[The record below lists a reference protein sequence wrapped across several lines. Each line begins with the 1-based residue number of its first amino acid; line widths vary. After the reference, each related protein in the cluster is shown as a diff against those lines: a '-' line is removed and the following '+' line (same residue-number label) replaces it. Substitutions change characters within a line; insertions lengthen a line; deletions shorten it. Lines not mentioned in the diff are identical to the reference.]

1 MIGRYPAISAS
12 ADRETAL
19 EFMLEWGRGA
29 GKAIQIGAPT
39 LGKALDAY
47 LARPK
52 LRSEVHKNLMRQQFG
67 LHLKD
72 WLKLP
77 LTEITKAMVVER
89 HRSLT
94 ATPSGANHLL
104 KYVRTV
110 WNHARRTHDLPES
123 QPITV
128 KMPRRN

>member
-1 MIGRYPAISAS
+1 
-12 ADRETAL
+12 
-19 EFMLEWGRGA
+19 
-29 GKAIQIGAPT
+29 
-39 LGKALDAY
+39 
-47 LARPK
+47 
-52 LRSEVHKNLMRQQFG
+52 